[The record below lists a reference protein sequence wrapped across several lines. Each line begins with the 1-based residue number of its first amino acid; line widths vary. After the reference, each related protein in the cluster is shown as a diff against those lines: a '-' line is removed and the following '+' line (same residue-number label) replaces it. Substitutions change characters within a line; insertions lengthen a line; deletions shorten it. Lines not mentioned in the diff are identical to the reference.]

1 MATPRIYAHR
11 GASIAAPENTIE
23 AYEAAREQGADGVE
37 LDVRRSADGSLVL
50 VHDPTLPDGRSVA
63 GTPADELP
71 SSVPTLEAALDV
83 LVGLVVNI
91 EIKNIPVEPDFD
103 PECVIAEQVVRLL
116 HDRGRADRVVV
127 SSFHL
132 RTIDRVKALDDG
144 IETGFLTLIEPT
156 AAQSVALAADRGHD
170 AIHPYFLFVDGP
182 LVGAAHERGLAVNT
196 WTVDEP
202 DPLRSLAALGVDGIV
217 TNVPDFA
224 RGVLSPG

>member
-91 EIKNIPVEPDFD
+91 EIKNEAGEPDFD
-103 PECVIAEQVVRLL
+103 PGDWVV
-116 HDRGRADRVVV
+116 DRVAVEIARRGTPARWLV
-127 SSFHL
+127 SSF
-132 RTIDRVKALDDG
+132 RPETVERSRKALPG
-144 IETGFLTLIEPT
+144 VRTALLTYGAGATTIAQV
-156 AAQSVALAADRGHD
+156 AAAGHA
-170 AIHPYFLFVDGP
+170 AIHPWVDR
-182 LVGAAHERGLAVNT
+182 VDETTVRRAHALGLAVNV
-196 WTVDEP
+196 WTCDDADRMRELM
-202 DPLRSLAALGVDGIV
+202 DWGVDGIT
-217 TNVPDFA
+217 TNVPDVA
-224 RGVLSPG
+224 LAVRRR